1 MYSSL
6 CQPVQS
12 MLQKETDKCR
22 NWRVLSNIL
31 FWTLLISFPS
41 LISCFYFFSYFYLWT
56 HCFKYFTFKK
66 CLIINKYNWKESG
79 KVHGVC
85 WKETDKVHGAIKVS
99 AQSQNITGTIWN
111 SEQRNVIA
119 FGKAYFEQ
127 FETNKCA
134 LIPFLGKDK
143 VNLFLF

>member
-6 CQPVQS
+6 CHPVQS

-22 NWRVLSNIL
+22 NWRVLSNTL

-56 HCFKYFTFKK
+56 HCFKYFTFKT
-66 CLIINKYNWKESG
+66 CLIINKYNWKETD

-85 WKETDKVHGAIKVS
+85 WKETDKVHGVCNKGICPVTKYHWDYMKLRTEECYS
-99 AQSQNITGTIWN
+99 IWKSLFWTIWN
-111 SEQRNVIA
+111 KQMCIR
-119 FGKAYFEQ
+119 
-127 FETNKCA
+127 CC
-134 LIPFLGKDK
+134 
-143 VNLFLF
+143 

>member
-1 MYSSL
+1 M
-6 CQPVQS
+6 
-12 MLQKETDKCR
+12 
-22 NWRVLSNIL
+22 
-31 FWTLLISFPS
+31 
-41 LISCFYFFSYFYLWT
+41 
-56 HCFKYFTFKK
+56 
-66 CLIINKYNWKESG
+66 
-79 KVHGVC
+79 C

-134 LIPFLGKDK
+134 LGAANTLP
-143 VNLFLF
+143 